1 MQLVFEMNLLP
12 YIKYQDNLFLISI
25 NLISITIIMNNGRV
39 NIMGPNT
46 GDIFK
51 LYEQVPLDNKSTSY
65 KNAMA
70 GNWQSTVLS
79 DAFFSGENI
88 RIIQNAI
95 KASVYHM
102 SKTSFVIGDQNEDTL
117 KIVMRST
124 FLQYSS
130 NKPHRITEQI
140 VALNKLVVDYCAPQ
154 ILSEAKAYTRYK
166 HDVRTIATPMERP
179 KSTMHTN
186 TLYFKGWF

>member
-1 MQLVFEMNLLP
+1 
-12 YIKYQDNLFLISI
+12 
-25 NLISITIIMNNGRV
+25 MNNGRV

-51 LYEQVPLDNKSTSY
+51 LYEQVPLNNESTSY
-65 KNAMA
+65 KDAMA

-79 DAFFSGENI
+79 NAFFSAENI

-117 KIVMRST
+117 KIIMRST

-166 HDVRTIATPMERP
+166 HDVSTIATPMERP

>member
-12 YIKYQDNLFLISI
+12 YIKYQDYLFLISI

-51 LYEQVPLDNKSTSY
+51 LYEQVPLNNESTSY
-65 KNAMA
+65 KDAMA

-79 DAFFSGENI
+79 DAFFSAENI

-117 KIVMRST
+117 KIIMRST

-166 HDVRTIATPMERP
+166 HDVSTIATPMERP

>member
-1 MQLVFEMNLLP
+1 MQLVFEMHLLP
-12 YIKYQDNLFLISI
+12 YINYQDNLFFISI
-25 NLISITIIMNNGRV
+25 NFISITNIMNNGRV

-46 GDIFK
+46 SDLFK
-51 LYEQVPLDNKSTSY
+51 LYEQVPLDNESTSY
-65 KNAMA
+65 KDAMI

-79 DAFFSGENI
+79 DAFFSAENI

-95 KASVYHM
+95 KAAVYHG
-102 SKTSFVIGDQNEDTL
+102 SKTMYVIGDQNEDTL
-117 KIVMRST
+117 KIIMRST

-140 VALNKLVVDYCAPQ
+140 TALNKLVVDYAAPQ

-166 HDVRTIATPMERP
+166 HDVSTIATPMARP

>member
-1 MQLVFEMNLLP
+1 
-12 YIKYQDNLFLISI
+12 
-25 NLISITIIMNNGRV
+25 MNNGRI
-39 NIMGPNT
+39 NIMGPNKS
-46 GDIFK
+46 DIFK
-51 LYEQVPLDNKSTSY
+51 LYEQVPLDNKSTTY

-70 GNWQSTVLS
+70 GNWQSTPLS
-79 DAFFSGENI
+79 EAFFSGDNI
-88 RIIQNAI
+88 RIIQNAV
-95 KASVYHM
+95 KASVYHA
-102 SKTSFVIGDQNEDTL
+102 SKTMYVIGDQNEDTL
-117 KIVMRST
+117 KIIMRST

-130 NKPHRITEQI
+130 NKPNRITEQI

-166 HDVRTIATPMERP
+166 HDVSTIATPMERP